1 MRRISAESDQI
12 IIDKLEVFAHHGVY
26 PEETKEGQIFRVN
39 AVLYTDTRAAGWNDD
54 LSLSTNYGEV
64 CLFIHKWMQE
74 NTCKLLEAV
83 AERLAHALLLNYK
96 GIRGLELTI
105 EKPNAPIPLPFGCV
119 SVKITRGWQQVFLAV
134 GSNIGDTRAYI
145 EEGIRALNKR
155 EDIRVKRVSELIVTA
170 PYGGVEQDDFLN
182 GALEIETLLEPD
194 ELLEVLHRVEQE
206 AGRTREIHWG
216 PRTLDLDIIFYG
228 DRIYESDTLTIPH
241 RDMVNRSFVLQP
253 LSEIAPGF
261 LHPVYH
267 KSVMELWEKLEG
279 KPQCVDS
286 E

>member
-1 MRRISAESDQI
+1 MRQVSAEADKI
-12 IIDKLEVFAHHGVY
+12 IIEKLEVFAHHGVY
-26 PEETKEGQIFRVN
+26 PEETRDGQIFRVN
-39 AVLYTDTRAAGWNDD
+39 AVLYTDTKAAGMNDD
-54 LSLSTNYGEV
+54 LNLSTNYGEV

-83 AERLAHALLLNYK
+83 AERLARAILLSYE
-96 GIRGLELTI
+96 RVRVLELEI

-119 SVKITRGWQQVFLAV
+119 SVKITRSWKQVFLAV
-134 GSNIGDTRAYI
+134 GSNIGDSRTYI
-145 EEGIRALNKR
+145 EEGIRALDQR
-155 EDIRVKRVSELIVTA
+155 EDIRVKRVSKLIVTA

-182 GALEIETLLEPD
+182 GALEIETLLEPG

-216 PRTLDLDIIFYG
+216 PRTLDLDIIFYE

-261 LHPVYH
+261 LHPVYR
-267 KSVMELWEKLEG
+267 KSVLELLERLESN
-279 KPQCVDS
+279 V
-286 E
+286 